1 MSVVPNSPVSRRASE
16 PDGIVA
22 VPATPFTEDNRV
34 DVGSLRRYARDVIA
48 HGAVGFL
55 APAVAGEVETLSE
68 AERETVV
75 GTLLEES
82 EGRVPVIGG
91 ATDPDPV
98 ARLRLARRFLEMGCH
113 GVLAPLP
120 YTGNDDETA
129 SAVREL
135 GALNPPL
142 LMIQDLDW
150 TGGSLPIPLIQ
161 RLHREV
167 PQFSWIKIETADRCR
182 KISAVIEATGGSL
195 RVGTPGPDMIE
206 LLDRGVHSFLIT
218 FCIPVYAR
226 IWAHHR
232 AGRRDEA
239 LALYRRLLPCL
250 TFMATHQKIQWRFT
264 KALLHAT
271 GIFATTRVRK
281 DVPGLDPAEDRLVA
295 ELAQYAKALCA
306 ETPTR

>member
-1 MSVVPNSPVSRRASE
+1 
-16 PDGIVA
+16 
-22 VPATPFTEDNRV
+22 
-34 DVGSLRRYARDVIA
+34 
-48 HGAVGFL
+48 
-55 APAVAGEVETLSE
+55 
-68 AERETVV
+68 
-75 GTLLEES
+75 
-82 EGRVPVIGG
+82 
-91 ATDPDPV
+91 
-98 ARLRLARRFLEMGCH
+98 MGCQ
-113 GVLAPLP
+113 GVLAYLP
-120 YTGNDDETA
+120 YKGNDAEIE

-150 TGGSLPIPLIQ
+150 TGGSLPIPLVE

-182 KISAVIEATGGSL
+182 KISAVIEATRGSL
-195 RVGTPGPDMIE
+195 RVGTAGPDMIE

-232 AGRRDEA
+232 AGRRAEA

-264 KALLHAT
+264 KALLHAE
-271 GIFATTRVRK
+271 GIFATTRVRLP
-281 DVPGLDPAEDRLVA
+281 VPELDPVEQKLVTD
-295 ELAQYAKALCA
+295 LATYAKQLCA
-306 ETPTR
+306 EVAATPI

>member
-1 MSVVPNSPVSRRASE
+1 
-16 PDGIVA
+16 
-22 VPATPFTEDNRV
+22 
-34 DVGSLRRYARDVIA
+34 
-48 HGAVGFL
+48 
-55 APAVAGEVETLSE
+55 
-68 AERETVV
+68 
-75 GTLLEES
+75 
-82 EGRVPVIGG
+82 
-91 ATDPDPV
+91 
-98 ARLRLARRFLEMGCH
+98 MGCQ
-113 GVLAPLP
+113 GVLAYLP
-120 YTGNDDETA
+120 YKGNDAEIE

-150 TGGSLPIPLIQ
+150 TGGSLPIPLVE

-182 KISAVIEATGGSL
+182 KISAVIEATRGSL
-195 RVGTPGPDMIE
+195 RVGTAGPDMIE

-232 AGRRDEA
+232 AGRRAEA

-264 KALLHAT
+264 KALLHAE
-271 GIFATTRVRK
+271 GIFATTRVRLP
-281 DVPGLDPAEDRLVA
+281 VPELDPVEQKLVTD
-295 ELAQYAKALCA
+295 LATYAKQLCVEVA
-306 ETPTR
+306 ATPI